1 MTNQKFIST
10 LIYFAFLIVIVAGC
24 APLRP
29 DTNPLLDKKA
39 FDLSTRAR
47 SFNQHIKAAK
57 GTAWARLETKTHV
70 EKFKI
75 AWAAVFP
82 NKIRITFLLS
92 GHPIETIVATG
103 EKITFLS
110 HTGKHTK
117 YSYYSKDP
125 DMKDYI
131 HIPIKLSDMILV
143 LLGRLPVKKFDDAYF
158 SPSDAS
164 LSTITL
170 GRTWKSA
177 TQYLHVNSKGKVAG
191 LKMTDY
197 EGTLLYDMTII
208 KYKTYNF
215 GDIPIQIKLKDK
227 DNKILMLSITNFL
240 PNPPIKESVFQLTES
255 R

>member
-1 MTNQKFIST
+1 MTKQNSLST
-10 LIYFAFLIVIVAGC
+10 LIYFTCLILIATGC

-47 SFNQHIKAAK
+47 SFNQHIMAAK
-57 GTAWARLETKTHV
+57 GTGFARLETKTHV

-92 GHPIETIVATG
+92 GHPVETIIATG
-103 EKITFLS
+103 EKVTFLS
-110 HTGKHTK
+110 HTGKHAK

-131 HIPIKLSDMILV
+131 HVPVKLSDMISV

-170 GRTWKSA
+170 TRTWKST
-177 TQYLHVNSKGKVAG
+177 TQYLHVNSRGKIAG
-191 LKMTDY
+191 LKMTDH

-208 KYKTYNF
+208 RYKPYDFN
-215 GDIPIQIKLKDK
+215 DIPVQIKIKDK
-227 DNKILMLSITNFL
+227 DNKVLTLTITSFL
-240 PNPPIKESVFQLTES
+240 ANPPIKESVFRLTGS